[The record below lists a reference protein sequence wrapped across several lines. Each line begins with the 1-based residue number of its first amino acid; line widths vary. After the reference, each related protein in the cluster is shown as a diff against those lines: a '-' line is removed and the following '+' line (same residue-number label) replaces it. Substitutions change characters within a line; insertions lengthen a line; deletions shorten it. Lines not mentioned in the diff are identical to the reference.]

1 MTTAVVRASK
11 ELKSSTSNV
20 RQHLDA
26 VERAREIYLAGMK
39 RLEADY
45 YDRITKATAIVSG
58 NATTPD
64 TPAHQPQEAAPIG
77 AA

>member
-39 RLEADY
+39 KLEADY
-45 YDRITKATAIVSG
+45 YDRITKATAIVTG
-58 NATTPD
+58 NTADASP
-64 TPAHQPQEAAPIG
+64 QQSQEAAPAG